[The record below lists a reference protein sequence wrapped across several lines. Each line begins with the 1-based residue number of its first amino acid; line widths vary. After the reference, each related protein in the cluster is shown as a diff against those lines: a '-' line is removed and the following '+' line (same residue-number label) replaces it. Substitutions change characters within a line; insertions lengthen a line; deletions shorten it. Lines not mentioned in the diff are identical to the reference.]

1 MDDAASEN
9 KTTKLEEKLEEGSV
23 VSTHDKTEDGSKNTK
38 MTKEDRIA
46 KVAQVIRILRFPY
59 FWF

>member
-9 KTTKLEEKLEEGSV
+9 KTTKLEEKQGSV
-23 VSTHDKTEDGSKNTK
+23 VSTDDKTEDGSKNTK

-59 FWF
+59 F

>member
-9 KTTKLEEKLEEGSV
+9 KTTKLEEKQGSV
-23 VSTHDKTEDGSKNTK
+23 VSTDDKTEDGSKNTK

>member
-9 KTTKLEEKLEEGSV
+9 KTTKLEEKQGSV
-23 VSTHDKTEDGSKNTK
+23 VSTHDTTEDGSKNTK